1 MNKEIKLKID
11 KHWFEKVEQGKK
23 RFEVRLGD
31 KNIKEGD
38 VLILLEKNE
47 EGKLTGKKIKKNVD
61 SVLNLKDI
69 DYWSY
74 GDVAR
79 NGFIVAS
86 LS

>member
-1 MNKEIKLKID
+1 MTKEIILKLD
-11 KHWFEKVEQGKK
+11 KKWFKKVESGKK

-38 VLILLEKNE
+38 VLVLLEKDE
-47 EGKLTGKKIKKNVD
+47 TGKLTGKKLKKNVD
-61 SVLNLKDI
+61 SVLNLKEI